1 MGVHFLRATSEFS
14 PAPALSI
21 MKVSLAVMVL
31 LCLTATLAAPVPS
44 RSIEE
49 TMNDA
54 MRSMMEATGLM
65 MNNAFNAQQ
74 QQPNSRMN
82 GGQLRG
88 GRNGAAPPLLI
99 LRLTDP
105 VPLRPAGPL
114 PMDPFSTVPTTV
126 NHPHPHREE
135 FFDFENI
142 SLIIFLSH

>member
-21 MKVSLAVMVL
+21 MKVSLAVMGL

-49 TMNDA
+49 T
-54 MRSMMEATGLM
+54 

-88 GRNGAAPPLLI
+88 GRNGAAS
-99 LRLTDP
+99 
-105 VPLRPAGPL
+105 AASYSSSNGPCAAASSRTAS
-114 PMDPFSTVPTTV
+114 DGSIQYSSY
-126 NHPHPHREE
+126 NC
-135 FFDFENI
+135 
-142 SLIIFLSH
+142 

>member
-1 MGVHFLRATSEFS
+1 MGSVHFLRATSEFS

-65 MNNAFNAQQ
+65 MNAFNAQQ

-88 GRNGAAPPLLI
+88 GRNGAAS
-99 LRLTDP
+99 
-105 VPLRPAGPL
+105 AASYSSSNGPCAAASSRTAS
-114 PMDPFSTVPTTV
+114 DGSIQYSSY
-126 NHPHPHREE
+126 NC
-135 FFDFENI
+135 
-142 SLIIFLSH
+142 